1 MTVKSSIVII
11 NILFLFGGTTL
22 ALSTLK
28 SKDARKEWETNF
40 NQVYIQPVLSKLN
53 QNVTKAME
61 IVGTDEQQPQGVSV
75 CVHNNILLIVLI
87 TKLIQISYSI
97 WCMRK

>member
-1 MTVKSSIVII
+1 MI
-11 NILFLFGGTTL
+11 NCFVSFGGTIL

-61 IVGTDEQQPQGVSV
+61 IVGSDEQQPQGVSV
-75 CVHNNILLIVLI
+75 GVHYLL
-87 TKLIQISYSI
+87 
-97 WCMRK
+97 C

>member
-1 MTVKSSIVII
+1 MI
-11 NILFLFGGTTL
+11 NCFVLFGGTIL

-40 NQVYIQPVLSKLN
+40 NQVYVQPVLSKLN

-61 IVGTDEQQPQGVSV
+61 IVGSDEQQPQGVSV
-75 CVHNNILLIVLI
+75 GVHSNILLIVLF
-87 TKLIQISYSI
+87 TKLYRSAILSGA
-97 WCMRK
+97 